1 MSKWLI
7 SLMWLVMTAAGAEDA
22 WTWVDENGTRH
33 YSDRPVAGATK
44 IQLGPAQ
51 GVTSNRPAPPR
62 TAAPQ
67 TADEQPAPERYR
79 VFDVASPEQQETLW
93 NIEGNLSVRLDIRP
107 ALQAGNTVDV
117 FLDGERKNV
126 KATSSQFV
134 VPDVYRGMHTLQ
146 AVVVDSN
153 GNELARSPAVT
164 FMVRQTSI
172 IQPAGG

>member
-7 SLMWLVMTAAGAEDA
+7 SLMWLVAAAAQAADA

-33 YSDRPVAGATK
+33 YSDRPVEGATK

-51 GVTSNRPAPPR
+51 GFTPNRPA
-62 TAAPQ
+62 APQ
-67 TADEQPAPERYR
+67 AQAPQDSEQPAPERYR

-93 NIEGNLSVRLDIRP
+93 NIEGNLSVRLDVQP
-107 ALQAGNTVDV
+107 QLQPGHKIDV
-117 FLDGERKNV
+117 YLDGELKNLN
-126 KATSSQFV
+126 ATSTQFL

-146 AVVVDSN
+146 AVVYDSN
-153 GNELARSPAVT
+153 GDELARSLAVT

-172 IQPAGG
+172 IRPAGG